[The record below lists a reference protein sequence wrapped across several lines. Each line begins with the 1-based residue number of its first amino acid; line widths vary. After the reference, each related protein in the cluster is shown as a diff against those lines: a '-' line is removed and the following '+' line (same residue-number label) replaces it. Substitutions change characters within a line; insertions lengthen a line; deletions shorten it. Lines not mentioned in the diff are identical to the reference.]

1 MKKSI
6 VVATSLSTAAL
17 LLVGC
22 SQPTTSAQIAEK
34 INKNLNVLG
43 STVRRMDTI
52 DNDYIA
58 NQDLIMDTNEVRVNT
73 PPQKYEV
80 QYLAATPSPT
90 FYPIANNPNRMARE
104 PYAVKLSNTQKVLN
118 ECIDGECLEQKCD
131 MYTSSDGGRC
141 FTEEYKY
148 NCGTCDTKEIL
159 KKLLE
164 KKLIQSL
171 DGGTECVNT
180 EDGGYCVTRTSVSP
194 EENTVTIH
202 RMQYSPNSEEQNKKV
217 QEQNVPG
224 HLSGY
229 VARVQKLYQMTGN
242 VLNANNTLEDCRSSI
257 LECVEEL
264 KQLSNTLKD
273 NPNVSMQQIQALN
286 NYVYDIKTSI
296 SRIKNCNGQLSNEIS
311 NISSSNQYGVTKS
324 IDVMNSNYMRI
335 LNHLDVRIT
344 YLRNALSTLD
354 QIRYIILE
362 TMADKEE
369 NMQPNGQEIEENVV
383 EENNDVNEID
393 KESGLPLT
401 NEEEV
406 VNDKN
411 QAEESQTPSL
421 DTNNEIVD
429 DNNLANNATPVVDEN
444 NENNSNQDILEE
456 DTMNPNTVEED
467 NNEQDNSSTQP
478 VIEENNTTN
487 AEESNQEV
495 KNNESNNDT
504 QMEENAT
511 NTNNEVVEEEQVNE
525 GNDEDV
531 DKENP
536 NANKNW
542 KLNKNIDTYKENPYH
557 NLDLDTVI
565 QERRKENTATNTDD
579 NQQNNTVENV
589 NNEETLNNNQEIVN
603 NNVVNNQNLGNTNN
617 GVVSGTNSLGYEI
630 GQNHNDINTPN
641 GTFENTI
648 IGQNNLSNGVPGH
661 GATGLGNDDNNK
673 NINTYGY
680 NTIVDMVNRGT
691 VNNGI
696 NTL

>member
-1 MKKSI
+1 MKKTI
-6 VVATSLSTAAL
+6 VVAASISTAAL

-22 SQPTTSAQIAEK
+22 TQPTTSAQIAEK

-58 NQDLIMDTNEVRVNT
+58 NQDLVMGDNQVRVST

-80 QYLAATPSPT
+80 QYLAATPSPSH
-90 FYPIANNPNRMARE
+90 YVVANNPNRMTRR
-104 PYAVKLSNTQKVLN
+104 PYAVQMSNTQRILN

-131 MYTSSDGGRC
+131 TYTSSDGGC
-141 FTEEYKY
+141 CTTEEYKY
-148 NCGTCDTKEIL
+148 NCGTSSTREIL
-159 KKLLE
+159 KRLLE

-171 DGGTECVNT
+171 EGTDCVST
-180 EDGGYCVTRTSVSP
+180 DDGGYCVTRTSANP
-194 EENTVTIH
+194 DDNTVTVH
-202 RMQYSPNSEEQNKKV
+202 RMQYSPTSNVKRGQVKEE
-217 QEQNVPG
+217 NVPN

-229 VARVQKLYQMTGN
+229 VARVQKLYQMTNN
-242 VLNANNTLEDCRSSI
+242 VLSANNTLEDCRTSI
-257 LECVEEL
+257 LDCVEEL
-264 KQLSNTLKD
+264 KALSNTLKE
-273 NPNVSMQQIQALN
+273 NPNVNMQQIQALN

-296 SRIKNCNGQLSNEIS
+296 ARIKNCNGQLSNEIS

-362 TMADKEE
+362 TMAEDY
-369 NMQPNGQEIEENVV
+369 ENVDPNNQV
-383 EENNDVNEID
+383 VDENIYQSEID
-393 KESGLPLT
+393 KESGLPLENT
-401 NEEEV
+401 VDDLIIEDNENVNELEESV
-406 VNDKN
+406 VNDN
-411 QAEESQTPSL
+411 NEIEETQEEDVENTQLLEENTEETDTSDEEITTTTNDIENSDNSSNNEVIDNNDDTVVNTETIPEENETIESDTDMQKL
-421 DTNNEIVD
+421 EETNNE
-429 DNNLANNATPVVDEN
+429 N
-444 NENNSNQDILEE
+444 
-456 DTMNPNTVEED
+456 VE
-467 NNEQDNSSTQP
+467 
-478 VIEENNTTN
+478 
-487 AEESNQEV
+487 
-495 KNNESNNDT
+495 
-504 QMEENAT
+504 
-511 NTNNEVVEEEQVNE
+511 
-525 GNDEDV
+525 

-536 NANKNW
+536 NANSKW
-542 KLNKNIDTYKENPYH
+542 RMEKNIDTYKEGLYN
-557 NLDLDTVI
+557 NLDLDKVI
-565 QERRKENTATNTDD
+565 QNKRNDNTI
-579 NQQNNTVENV
+579 VENNDTMNDMNDQTV
-589 NNEETLNNNQEIVN
+589 VDNNNNQTVVDN
-603 NNVVNNQNLGNTNN
+603 NQNVVNNNNLNDVNLIDNNNN

-648 IGQNNLSNGVPGH
+648 ISQNNLSNGIPGH
-661 GATGLGNDDNNK
+661 GSTGLGNDNNDK

>member
-1 MKKSI
+1 MKKTI

-58 NQDLIMDTNEVRVNT
+58 NQDLVMDTNEVRVST

-80 QYLAATPSPT
+80 QYLAATPSPSHHPMS
-90 FYPIANNPNRMARE
+90 YNPNRMAKQ

-148 NCGTCDTKEIL
+148 NCGSCDTKEIL

-171 DGGTECVNT
+171 DGGTDCVNT
-180 EDGGYCVTRTSVSP
+180 EDGGYCVTRTSANP
-194 EENTVTIH
+194 QDNTLTIH
-202 RMQYSPNSEEQNKKV
+202 RMQYSPNST
-217 QEQNVPG
+217 QETENTKPENVPG

-257 LECVEEL
+257 LDCIDEL
-264 KQLSNTLKD
+264 KELSSMLKD
-273 NPNVSMQQIQALN
+273 NPNVNMQQIQALN

-354 QIRYIILE
+354 QIKYIILE
-362 TMADKEE
+362 TMADS
-369 NMQPNGQEIEENVV
+369 EENVLPN
-383 EENNDVNEID
+383 EPEMNETIDQNEID
-393 KESGLPLT
+393 KESGLPLESED
-401 NEEEV
+401 NWVNNDQIEENQEPIVDSTDEILNKNDALEETTPV
-406 VNDKN
+406 V
-411 QAEESQTPSL
+411 EE
-421 DTNNEIVD
+421 ND
-429 DNNLANNATPVVDEN
+429 DNNQIQETIVTDNNKQEDSLSETVIEDNTNSNHEEDINGDNLEDEHEN
-444 NENNSNQDILEE
+444 N
-456 DTMNPNTVEED
+456 NTVTDETVL
-467 NNEQDNSSTQP
+467 N
-478 VIEENNTTN
+478 
-487 AEESNQEV
+487 
-495 KNNESNNDT
+495 SNNDS
-504 QMEENAT
+504 MEGQLDDEVENK
-511 NTNNEVVEEEQVNE
+511 
-525 GNDEDV
+525 ED
-531 DKENP
+531 P
-536 NANKNW
+536 HANANW
-542 KLNKNIDTYKENPYH
+542 KLNKNIDTYKEGLYN
-557 NLDLDTVI
+557 NLDLDNVI
-565 QERRKENTATNTDD
+565 QQRRNEN
-579 NQQNNTVENV
+579 QNNNDNTVQQENIENE
-589 NNEETLNNNQEIVN
+589 NNSNIINETNQNIVDNNTSLNNDNMID
-603 NNVVNNQNLGNTNN
+603 NN
-617 GVVSGTNSLGYEI
+617 GIVSGTNSLGYEI

-648 IGQNNLSNGVPGH
+648 IGQNNLSNGIPGH
-661 GATGLGNDDNNK
+661 GATGLGNDNNDK